1 MDRKRI
7 KVKARGVNPWHKQA
21 RESEEEYAARIK
33 RIRADMNAECEMNAV
48 MLRAKAVAR
57 CFDDETGRPEEERLF
72 RDGDVKDGLLI

>member
-57 CFDDETGRPEEERLF
+57 CFDDETGHPEEERLF
-72 RDGDVKDGLLI
+72 RDGHVKNGFFT